1 MPSTNLT
8 GLTLSQKQ
16 AILDGLQREFDDF
29 SYNFTP
35 LLSDRVKTGLLINSM
50 NDFLDPISDFTP
62 ISSYVTKKARTKIQG
77 MLTPPDEFSDLFQTA
92 VYIPTTAN
100 AYFDSK
106 RDNKGKPIVKFKG
119 LNTSVGYFELGV
131 MSFPTNWNALE
142 GIAGLAATVINPSF
156 DLLVDTNTSM
166 EEFLTDPNKTT
177 VQAHTKQIGWSVS
190 LNRAKALLMGLTSE
204 PPAGQPDA
212 FRSAEAMAMANEK
225 FDKIRDVITEQS
237 LKDPHND
244 AWTTAN
250 SYLGNVAQGLSGQSS
265 SHTAKALSGAQS
277 VRLSLM
283 AGLNEDRQLAG
294 QCKAY
299 MNAVEDLEGF
309 QDMKDTFDKLFEQL
323 GLSDIGAQLSGALQ
337 LGNLSALLAEAGI
350 PEDLMDWLLACAF
363 QSELSVDDIDD
374 IIKKQIEK
382 ASKAIM
388 EAMANVL
395 QMPSF
400 PQFAEWMKKKDELMK
415 GLQDQL
421 AMLNEMIAKIEDPK
435 QLLKFTTYELEVED
449 PCSIDSL
456 IEAINELIDQLVT
469 ETEETFDEIAAS
481 LGGNIVA
488 ILVMLL
494 ADFVIAELQQLIDQ
508 YGLDVLFGNAMKAL
522 LNSIAMIMVL
532 LEGAKLY
539 MQYLAVK
546 ALYNEVSVREE
557 LGVNLLSQYTALI
570 SVLQLMVEVGDNEK
584 DAFAEIHESKK
595 WVRKAKLTVG
605 MEKGKILNN
614 EMPSL
619 TRLVHAQEHIAK
631 ALSALVPEEASGDSV
646 NNLFIL
652 NDLLIE
658 WNLKKSDGS
667 SFMVLVFTGYVLR
680 ELAGSIQRRFFQLID
695 GEDYERFLVG

>member
-1 MPSTNLT
+1 
-8 GLTLSQKQ
+8 
-16 AILDGLQREFDDF
+16 
-29 SYNFTP
+29 
-35 LLSDRVKTGLLINSM
+35 
-50 NDFLDPISDFTP
+50 
-62 ISSYVTKKARTKIQG
+62 
-77 MLTPPDEFSDLFQTA
+77 
-92 VYIPTTAN
+92 
-100 AYFDSK
+100 
-106 RDNKGKPIVKFKG
+106 
-119 LNTSVGYFELGV
+119 
-131 MSFPTNWNALE
+131 
-142 GIAGLAATVINPSF
+142 
-156 DLLVDTNTSM
+156 
-166 EEFLTDPNKTT
+166 
-177 VQAHTKQIGWSVS
+177 
-190 LNRAKALLMGLTSE
+190 
-204 PPAGQPDA
+204 
-212 FRSAEAMAMANEK
+212 
-225 FDKIRDVITEQS
+225 
-237 LKDPHND
+237 
-244 AWTTAN
+244 
-250 SYLGNVAQGLSGQSS
+250 
-265 SHTAKALSGAQS
+265 
-277 VRLSLM
+277 
-283 AGLNEDRQLAG
+283 
-294 QCKAY
+294 
-299 MNAVEDLEGF
+299 
-309 QDMKDTFDKLFEQL
+309 
-323 GLSDIGAQLSGALQ
+323 
-337 LGNLSALLAEAGI
+337 
-350 PEDLMDWLLACAF
+350 
-363 QSELSVDDIDD
+363 
-374 IIKKQIEK
+374 
-382 ASKAIM
+382 
-388 EAMANVL
+388 
-395 QMPSF
+395 
-400 PQFAEWMKKKDELMK
+400 MKKKDELMK

-658 WNLKKSDGS
+658 
-667 SFMVLVFTGYVLR
+667 
-680 ELAGSIQRRFFQLID
+680 
-695 GEDYERFLVG
+695 